1 MNRINPRK
9 SKPTRTE
16 QSLDALLSAQTEC
29 SNHGISSLVE
39 MHEREHKALLI
50 PAEGSTDVVMGEAV
64 PLPYTYASDDDYV
77 VADAIAN
84 DVVRDTLLQPNID
97 AVAIDASMER
107 TTMLHHA
114 GALELGLDLSQ
125 SIQAKN
131 SMEKLF
137 AHQMAVLHAKAMEC
151 MTKAADFP
159 PGREDLEIKMLNV
172 ACRMMDSY
180 QKGMETLG
188 KIRNGGKQTIVVKQV
203 HVSGGQAVIA
213 DNITRGGSNGGE

>member
-16 QSLDALLSAQTEC
+16 QSLDALLCGQAEC
-29 SNHGISSLVE
+29 SNHGISSLVT

-50 PAEGSTDVVMGEAV
+50 PAEGTDVVMGEAV
-64 PLPYTYASDDDYV
+64 PPPYTYASDDDYV
-77 VADAIAN
+77 VADAIAT
-84 DVVRDTLLQPNID
+84 DVIRDTLLQSNID

-213 DNITRGGSNGGE
+213 DNITRGGGRNGGE